1 MLLMNADSTSSG
13 ISNLGSPI
21 VIPPTIPS
29 SPPLESQLSESE
41 SSGMSAASP
50 LQAHIQTTGS
60 FFIHSLFINY
70 NILNNLKKIVLHHY
84 PSRFSMINY

>member
-1 MLLMNADSTSSG
+1 MLLLNADSTSSG

-60 FFIHSLFINY
+60 YFIQLLFIKY
-70 NILNNLKKIVLHHY
+70 YILNTYEICSLT
-84 PSRFSMINY
+84 S